1 MAGGGDGGLSASARA
16 WPRSVSRGCWA
27 GTVDTKGERAGRASR
42 SGSRIVKIN
51 WREVSKFLSGV
62 AFAGSIANFYLWLT
76 GIPVPVPFLGFTMSP
91 NLLGTRAVVDF
102 LLFIVFFYFGW
113 LRK

>member
-1 MAGGGDGGLSASARA
+1 VIR
-16 WPRSVSRGCWA
+16 RHEFNR
-27 GTVDTKGERAGRASR
+27 T
-42 SGSRIVKIN
+42 VKIN
-51 WREVSKFLSGV
+51 WREVSKFLSGA

-76 GIPVPVPFLGFTMSP
+76 GIPVPFLGYTISP
-91 NLLGTRAVVDF
+91 NLLGARAVLQF